1 MKVRA
6 QVLVMVEQVKVPPLV
21 PAVLA
26 KEQVEI
32 QELVLRASLVMV
44 QELVPVVL
52 RNLLPVS
59 VTIRLLS

>member
-1 MKVRA
+1 MV
-6 QVLVMVEQVKVPPLV
+6 QVLVMAEQVKVQPLV

-26 KEQVEI
+26 KEQAEI

-52 RNLLPVS
+52 RSLLPVS
-59 VTIRLLS
+59 VTTRLLG